1 MGAGEMAPQLRTH
14 TALTEAMS
22 SILVPALPEDGLQP
36 AIAPALGESH
46 SLFQFPQEPEFMYTH
61 TQLLE
66 INLEKHRFLAQYPA

>member
-1 MGAGEMAPQLRTH
+1 MSKTKQSQWKKKTLGKKYKPIFKGAGEMAPHLRTH

-46 SLFQFPQEPEFMYTH
+46 SLF
-61 TQLLE
+61 
-66 INLEKHRFLAQYPA
+66 